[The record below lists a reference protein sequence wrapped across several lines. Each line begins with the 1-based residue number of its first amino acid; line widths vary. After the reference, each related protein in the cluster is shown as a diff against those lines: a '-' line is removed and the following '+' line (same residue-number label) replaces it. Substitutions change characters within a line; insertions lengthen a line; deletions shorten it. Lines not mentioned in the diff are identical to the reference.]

1 MLCVLQG
8 RFVPF
13 SLFADSFGQYHV
25 FNLHQSGLVAAL
37 VFAVVNLINGEWD
50 PAAASFG
57 NDNDFLAFVRRAKAQ
72 ALYDTGVEVSADDQ
86 IITLITC
93 DRSYHDKDGR
103 LLVMAVA
110 Q

>member
-1 MLCVLQG
+1 MFQPLMSYKK
-8 RFVPF
+8 R
-13 SLFADSFGQYHV
+13 SFYENHKTV
-25 FNLHQSGLVAAL
+25 YFDTLYGLGEYTI
-37 VFAVVNLINGEWD
+37 FAVVNLINGEWD
-50 PAAASFG
+50 PAATSFG
-57 NDNDFLAFVRRAKAQ
+57 NDNDFLAFVQRAKAQ
-72 ALYDTGVEVSADDQ
+72 ALYDTGVEVSADDH